1 VYAAVTARALVFA
14 APVLIG
20 VALVYV
26 ASADPAATRVID
38 RTFSCAPGYVGGL
51 YQVDLSSSYSKPP
64 GSPGL
69 KIASA
74 VTQDMHS
81 APLAQLASDGLTVH
95 RGLCSPAKGTV
106 KLSTKGMRGGRVPP
120 LGSSATCETPS
131 RPLLRV
137 RAVFTGPVLTQTT
150 KPFGVP
156 ILSASGELEQAALAV
171 GTKSGKTIAYLS
183 VTGKDKG
190 RQFTVRTCKE
200 D

>member
-1 VYAAVTARALVFA
+1 MKARGALLAALAVA
-14 APVLIG
+14 G
-20 VALVYV
+20 VAYASV
-26 ASADPAATRVID
+26 ASADPAASRIVD

-64 GSPGL
+64 GSTRL

-81 APLAQLASDGLTVH
+81 APLAQLVSDGVSVH
-95 RGLCSPAKGTV
+95 RGLCSPANGAV
-106 KLSTKGMRGGRVPP
+106 KLSTKGMRGGAVPP
-120 LGSSATCETPS
+120 LGSAATCETPS

-137 RAVFTGPVLTQTT
+137 RAVFKRPVLVQTT
-150 KPFGVP
+150 KPFGFPV
-156 ILSASGELEQAALAV
+156 LSASGELEQAALAI
-171 GTKSGKTIAYLS
+171 GTKTGKTIAYLS